1 MATNEIS
8 SETLLTN
15 EISNETLD
23 EMFNRGLNIHD
34 DLEICE
40 GRKISEAVFLD
51 FKSSKKQTKIL
62 SLGQIK
68 AIKHITTY

>member
-40 GRKISEAVFLD
+40 GRKISKAFFLPLIVTKNERKHFPVPD
-51 FKSSKKQTKIL
+51 SFSSL
-62 SLGQIK
+62 
-68 AIKHITTY
+68 